1 MPAKLT
7 RRDDLGLALTFL
19 RRIRG
24 WEQAELANASGV
36 NVDSVRALETTRR
49 RRPSFKTL
57 GPITAALGADLG
69 VVAEVVALVQRL
81 REGGSVVAR
90 PPKAAFAA
98 APALRREITGLI
110 AAGCQYG
117 GRRTALGVQEARGRA
132 PVNRGSGHTLG
143 LALAFLRWIKD
154 RTQEDLAARSGVK
167 LVSIE
172 ELEEGRREH
181 STRATLSRLES
192 ALGVKPATLVKL
204 AGLIS
209 KLGEGMAA
217 AAGDANAVIE
227 AGGIEAFGPAHALRR
242 EITALIQATC
252 AREASRRVAPERVA
266 AKARAAALWEVL
278 ERGEVRIELTA
289 QIGELQTVEFCEL
302 LCDESLKAAAHSAER
317 ARRLAKM
324 AVEVAKRVCGPEGW
338 RSRIVGYAGV
348 HVANAM
354 RVDGNDL
361 PAAGEMFEN
370 ARKQWEAGAE
380 ADPGLLNAAR
390 VMSLEASLRRA
401 QRRVPEALAV
411 LNQALAIDRWSET
424 PSLLLGKARALFELG
439 DFEAS
444 INVLQATVGQI
455 DPKREPRLRCVALDL
470 MLHNLCLLGRPKEA
484 AEGLAE
490 LQTLGLQLGN
500 RLDLVRLTWLEG
512 KIAAGT
518 GRPEEA
524 IALLER
530 ARAKFEALN
539 SSYHV
544 ALVTIEIAE
553 ILAGL
558 GRHGEV
564 RALAQESAA
573 VFCDQQVH
581 VEAQR
586 AFALFCRA
594 ADEERAS
601 AELLGRLAA
610 YLYRARHDP
619 QLRFDVAA

>member
-24 WEQAELANASGV
+24 WDQAELAKASGV
-36 NVDSVRALETTRR
+36 NADSVRALERTRR
-49 RRPSFKTL
+49 RHPSFKTL
-57 GPITAALGADLG
+57 GPITAALGVDLG
-69 VVAEVVALVQRL
+69 VLAELVALIRRL
-81 REGGSVVAR
+81 RDGGSIVAQ
-90 PPKAAFAA
+90 PTEAAFTV
-98 APALRREITGLI
+98 APALRREITGLVV
-110 AAGCQYG
+110 AGCQG
-117 GRRTALGVQEARGRA
+117 GGDRPAPGGQEARGKA
-132 PVNRGSGHTLG
+132 PVRRASGHALG
-143 LALAFLRWIKD
+143 LALAFLRWIKG
-154 RTQEDLAARSGVK
+154 RTQEDLSALSGVS

-172 ELEEGRREH
+172 ELEVGRREH
-181 STRATLSRLES
+181 STPATLSRLES
-192 ALGVKPATLVKL
+192 ALGVEPATLSEL

-209 KLGEGMAA
+209 KLGAGMAA
-217 AAGDANAVIE
+217 ATSDANEVVK
-227 AGGIEAFGPAHALRR
+227 AGGTEAFGPARALRR
-242 EITALIQATC
+242 EIAALIQATC
-252 AREASRRVAPERVA
+252 AREASARVAPDPAA
-266 AKARAAALWEVL
+266 AKERAAALWELL
-278 ERGEVRIELTA
+278 ERGGEVRIGLIA
-289 QIGELQTVEFCEL
+289 RVGELQTVEFCEL
-302 LCDESLKAAAHSAER
+302 LCDESLKVAPDSAEH
-317 ARRLAKM
+317 ARRLAEL
-324 AVEVAKRVCGPEGW
+324 AVEVARRVNGPEGLQ
-338 RSRIVGYAGV
+338 SRLVGYAGV

-361 PAAGEMFEN
+361 PAAGETFES
-370 ARKQWEAGAE
+370 ARSQWEAGAE
-380 ADPGLLNAAR
+380 ADPGLLNEARLLGMEAA
-390 VMSLEASLRRA
+390 MRRA
-401 QRRVPEALAV
+401 QRRVPEAVAI
-411 LNQALAIDRWSET
+411 LNRALGIDRWGET
-424 PSLLLGKARALFELG
+424 PSLLLSKARALMELG
-439 DFEAS
+439 DYEGS
-444 INVLQATVGQI
+444 IGVLQGTIGQI
-455 DPKREPRLRCVALDL
+455 DAEREPRKRWIALDL
-470 MLHNLCLLGRPKEA
+470 LLLNLCLLGRPKEA
-484 AEGLAE
+484 AEGLGE

-530 ARAKFEALN
+530 VRAKFEALN

-544 ALVTIEIAE
+544 ALVTVEIAE

-586 AFALFCRA
+586 ALALFCRA

-610 YLYRARHDP
+610 YLYRARHNP
-619 QLRFDVAA
+619 QLRFEAA